1 MANKHKHYDCIIAF
15 ANGEEIQYRPNSSYE
30 WADSPYPTWDED
42 YEYRVKPKQTI
53 NPESLIGKVVK
64 YKETASL
71 ALIVVANKI
80 GVTIGREFY
89 EYSRLNAEFENLDG
103 TALI

>member
-15 ANGEEIQYRPNSSYE
+15 ANGEEIQYYSSNVND
-30 WADSPYPTWDED
+30 WVDIKQPPFRLAN
-42 YEYRVKPKQTI
+42 EYRVKPKV

-64 YKETASL
+64 YKETGSL

-89 EYSRLNAEFENLDG
+89 EYSRVNAAFENLDG